1 MASSSSSP
9 SPDPWLNPFPTGKG
23 WVAMLLG
30 SARGDQELFLDYM
43 KVAMRYTS
51 AIGLV
56 DAAEEVRKKATSKE
70 KQRMAQRYGNPGKVV
85 MPINILLRA
94 MKEAD
99 SGDAGQ
105 RERWAAHRYIPP
117 AQATTPTTMG
127 NDDEDLQ
134 IIAPPALL
142 ARRRPP
148 PIIVIDGDEEE
159 VPELPPTTQVK
170 QEVRRSGRIAGQGPN
185 NLKL

>member
-1 MASSSSSP
+1 
-9 SPDPWLNPFPTGKG
+9 
-23 WVAMLLG
+23 MLLG

-56 DAAEEVRKKATSKE
+56 DAAEEVRKKATSEE
-70 KQRMAQRYGNPGKVV
+70 KQRMEQRYGNPGKVV
-85 MPINILLRA
+85 MPIDILLWA

-105 RERWAAHRYIPP
+105 RQRWADHRYVAP
-117 AQATTPTTMG
+117 AQATS
-127 NDDEDLQ
+127 NANAAEVHEDDDDLQ
-134 IIAPPALL
+134 IVAQPAVQ

-148 PIIVIDGDEEE
+148 PIIIIDEDEEE
-159 VPELPPTTQVK
+159 EEVEVQPNPTQLK
-170 QEVRRSGRIAGQGPN
+170 QEVRRSGRLAGQTT
-185 NLKL
+185 K

>member
-1 MASSSSSP
+1 
-9 SPDPWLNPFPTGKG
+9 
-23 WVAMLLG
+23 MLLG

-70 KQRMAQRYGNPGKVV
+70 KQRMEQRYGNPGKVV
-85 MPINILLRA
+85 MPIDILLWA

-105 RERWAAHRYIPP
+105 RQRWADHRYVAP
-117 AQATTPTTMG
+117 AQATSNTNTAEVHE
-127 NDDEDLQ
+127 DDDDLLQ
-134 IIAPPALL
+134 

-148 PIIVIDGDEEE
+148 PIIVIDEDEEE
-159 VPELPPTTQVK
+159 EEVEVQPNPTQLK
-170 QEVRRSGRIAGQGPN
+170 QEVRRSGRLAGQTT
-185 NLKL
+185 K

>member
-1 MASSSSSP
+1 MAGSSST
-9 SPDPWLNPFPTGKG
+9 PDPWLNPFPTGKG
-23 WVAMLLG
+23 WVAMLFGL
-30 SARGDQELFLDYM
+30 ARGDEDLFLDYM
-43 KVAMRYTS
+43 KIAMRYSS
-51 AIGLV
+51 AQGLV
-56 DAAEEVRKKATSKE
+56 DASEEVRNKATTEE
-70 KQRMAQRYGNPGKVV
+70 KQRMDQRYATPGKGI
-85 MPINILLRA
+85 MPIDMLLWA

-134 IIAPPALL
+134 IIAPLALL

>member
-1 MASSSSSP
+1 
-9 SPDPWLNPFPTGKG
+9 
-23 WVAMLLG
+23 MLFG
-30 SARGDQELFLDYM
+30 SARGDEDLFLDYM
-43 KVAMRYTS
+43 KIAMRYSS
-51 AIGLV
+51 AQGLV
-56 DAAEEVRKKATSKE
+56 DASEEVRKKATTEE
-70 KQRMAQRYGNPGKVV
+70 KQRMDQRYGTPRKGIL
-85 MPINILLRA
+85 PIDMLLWA

-105 RERWAAHRYIPP
+105 RERWAAHCYIPP
-117 AQATTPTTMG
+117 TQATTPTTMG

-142 ARRRPP
+142 ARRHPP

-170 QEVRRSGRIAGQGPN
+170 QEVRQSGRIAGQGPN
-185 NLKL
+185 NLKQ